1 MNQSKQKSF
10 IESTVQ
16 TIICLGAS
24 ILIQIILYPL
34 MGISVTLS
42 QNIIIT
48 MVFFSVSIIRGYFI
62 RRLFDKLK

>member
-1 MNQSKQKSF
+1 MKQSKRKSF

-16 TIICLGAS
+16 TIIGLGTS
-24 ILIQIILYPL
+24 ILIQVILYPL
-34 MGISVTLS
+34 MGIPVTLS

-62 RRLFDKLK
+62 RRLFDKI